1 MHKIKKIIESPFSY
15 LLLFL
20 LTCLWGSKPLLFA
33 QIKEQRG
40 GKEGSDLVFFPE
52 GGSLIP
58 GVRCAVAFKN
68 LSEQELSGYIIDEK
82 NDTLATLAFYNKKL
96 GLFQLVPEAGKKY
109 YAVYQG
115 SDSLSKKI
123 ALPPVRDDA
132 YALQVT
138 QTDHKIFITWHT
150 AATDPSKNPEPSFLL
165 IVQTG
170 DHLYYRQKWNPSRNP
185 IVLNKKDFLSGI
197 LHIKL
202 MDDQMN
208 LLSERPLL
216 CINSDQVQV
225 DYTAFPSRNR
235 KKTRLRLQLL
245 SEEEKALSGQFSI
258 YITPDTSLCRTQ
270 LYMIYPSDDL
280 EESLKLIA
288 PDFQARIGNKHLYDL
303 FVLTRLPEEEIRTIE
318 LEEVE
323 ITARQRARKKDD
335 LYARFADYTL
345 TSAQIKEMNPGHMES
360 LIRRIPGLT
369 IRNGKIILQRT
380 QGEVAI
386 HLDGTEISGG
396 TSGTSTIN
404 ERAAGEEVLQLLQ
417 KIDVND
423 IAAVQLI
430 KGGASRSVFGGKGF
444 NGILSIRTKQQNE
457 TAALPLQRNAPPD
470 KLIPGYEDSSREE
483 VLYANWQQ
491 QTTPEGTLEM
501 EIHTDSSIHN
511 YQIRI
516 AGRTDEGI
524 WISGTVG
531 VSLP

>member
-1 MHKIKKIIESPFSY
+1 MINRIKKTIGSPFLC
-15 LLLFL
+15 LLLAY
-20 LTCLWGSKPLLFA
+20 LWASMPLLLA
-33 QIKEQRG
+33 QIQEQTI
-40 GKEGSDLVFFPE
+40 GKTEGDLVFFPE

-68 LSEQELSGYIIDEK
+68 LSEHKLSGYITDESR
-82 NDTLATLAFYNKKL
+82 DTLTALAFFNQKL

-115 SDSLSKKI
+115 PDSLLKKT
-123 ALPPVRDDA
+123 ALPPVKNDA

-150 AATDPSKNPEPSFLL
+150 APANSTKDLGTSFRL
-165 IVQTG
+165 IVHTG
-170 DHLYYRQKWNPSRNP
+170 DHIYYQQKWNPSKNP
-185 IVLNKKDFLSGI
+185 VVLNKKDFLSGI

-208 LLSERPLL
+208 LLSERPLV
-216 CINSDQVQV
+216 CINPGQVQFS
-225 DYTAFPSRNR
+225 YTALPSRNR
-235 KKTRLRLQLL
+235 KSTRLRLQLV
-245 SEEEKALSGQFSI
+245 SAGGKALSGQFSI
-258 YITPDTSLCRTQ
+258 YITPDTSLCRNQ

-288 PDFQARIGNKHLYDL
+288 PDFQAQIRNKHLYDL
-303 FVLTRLPEEEIRTIE
+303 FVLARLSDEEIRTVE

-323 ITARQRARKKDD
+323 ITARQQVKKRDD
-335 LYARFADYTL
+335 LYTRFADYEL
-345 TSAQIKEMNPGHMES
+345 TAAQIKEMNPASMES

-386 HLDGTEISGG
+386 HLDGTELSGG

-404 ERAAGEEVLQLLQ
+404 ERVNDDDVSRTLQ

-423 IAAVQLI
+423 IAGIQLI
-430 KGGASRSVFGGKGF
+430 KGGASRSIFGGKGF
-444 NGILSIRTKQQNE
+444 NGILSIRTKQRNE
-457 TAALPLQRNAPPD
+457 PASLPPQRNIPAE
-470 KLIPGYEDSSREE
+470 KLFSRYAASSLEE
-483 VLYANWQQ
+483 VLYVNLNQ

-501 EIHTDSSIHN
+501 DIRPPSSFSN
-511 YQIRI
+511 CQIRI
-516 AGRTDEGI
+516 SGCTDEGI

-531 VSLP
+531 IALP